1 MRRSLHLLALLTGLA
16 LPAATAHTAVT
27 SISPAAG
34 STVNAPRE
42 VTLRFSE
49 SVNLRYSIFKVYP
62 LPAGQSGQR
71 AAATLTRRVIA
82 LRGDEAQRADT
93 YRPRLGHGQGVAVPL
108 KSSLKPGAYVLMW
121 RLMSADG
128 HPVTGQ
134 TVFHVR

>member
-1 MRRSLHLLALLTGLA
+1 MKKRLALALLAALSLPLA
-16 LPAATAHTAVT
+16 AAHTAVT
-27 SISPAAG
+27 DLQPAAG
-34 STVNAPRE
+34 SVVKAPSS

-71 AAATLTRRVIA
+71 AAAELTRRVIA
-82 LRGDEAQRADT
+82 LRGDEAARADG
-93 YRPRLGHGQGVAVPL
+93 YRPRSGHSQGVTVPL
-108 KSSLKPGAYVLMW
+108 KPGLKPGQYVVMW

-134 TVFHVR
+134 SVFTVR